1 MKASKTLYMKSITFS
16 VVLMTLLS
24 YSGIAQVDTVY
35 GFDPK
40 SIKAHVKEGTSQYL
54 IFFQNKKKAK
64 RAGAFLT
71 TQRVSYKNINGI
83 EAIAI
88 EQKTYSSDTSAYFY
102 EYSLVRRDNFNPIH
116 FRMWTQRTGLLAY
129 DFYPDRME
137 ASDTVVNNAKKGLVS
152 TFKKPLLNW
161 NIDLLTFPLLDLKN
175 GKSYFMNFYQPGSPK
190 EAQLYEYKVTGTET
204 IRGNDGEQIDCWKL
218 SIAYSETN
226 KATFY
231 ISKKTNEVL
240 KLEEDFG
247 SGVRYKVRL
256 PGDLVIR

>member
-1 MKASKTLYMKSITFS
+1 MKYLIPIGLFIMALQFDC
-16 VVLMTLLS
+16 L
-24 YSGIAQVDTVY
+24 AQADTVY
-35 GFDPK
+35 GFASKKLDAR
-40 SIKAHVKEGTSQYL
+40 IKEGTSQYL

-64 RAGAFLT
+64 RAGAFLS
-71 TQRVSYKNINGI
+71 TQTVKFKTINGI

-88 EQKTYSSDTSAYFY
+88 EQKAYSSDTSAYFY

-116 FRMWTQRTGLLAY
+116 FRMWSQRSGVLAY
-129 DFYPDRME
+129 DFYPDKVV
-137 ASDTVVNNAKKGLVS
+137 ASDTVASNAKKGLIA
-152 TFKKPLLNW
+152 TTKKLMLNW
-161 NIDLLTFPLLDLKN
+161 NIDLLTFPLLKLKN

-190 EAQLYEYKVTGTET
+190 DAQLYEYKVTGSET
-204 IRGNDGEQIDCWKL
+204 IKGSDGEQIDCWKL
-218 SIAYSETN
+218 SIVYSEIN

-256 PGDLVIR
+256 PGDLLIR